1 MFACSVPLDHVD
13 FADPGRFDVKLALLT
28 CSLFCVSALWG
39 CAASTA
45 VETDGGLDGATLK
58 DSGGTKTD
66 SGGTKTDSGS
76 TQQQCVSQCTSDTD
90 CQNSC
95 APVPNGINCCDTATG
110 ICYANA
116 SSTCPVPVDAGFD

>member
-1 MFACSVPLDHVD
+1 M
-13 FADPGRFDVKLALLT
+13 KLALLT

-45 VETDGGLDGATLK
+45 IETDGGGLDGSTLK
-58 DSGGTKTD
+58 DSGTKTD
-66 SGGTKTDSGS
+66 SGGTKTDSGQ
-76 TQQQCVSQCTSDTD
+76 TTQCVPSCTSDTD

-95 APVPNGINCCDTATG
+95 PSVPNGINCCDTATG

-116 SSTCPVPVDAGFD
+116 SSSCPVPVDAGFD